1 MKKKSLLL
9 IDGHALAYRYYFA
22 LERSGMKTADG
33 RPIWAVFGFF
43 KCMFDLLQETKVNPD
58 LIAVTFDV
66 ARVTFRC
73 EMYSEYK
80 ANRESMPADMHDQL
94 DDIIEGL
101 HAFNIPIYTKAGF
114 EADDVI
120 GTIAERAKNQDI
132 KVMILTGDRDSFQ
145 LVDDEKDVT
154 VIMPSKGEIISYDRE
169 KVFERMGVYPEQIV
183 DLKGLAGDVS
193 DNIPGIRGIGDKT
206 ASKLLSQY
214 QTLEGIYEHVD
225 EVSGKAL
232 KQKLIDGKED
242 ALLSKNLATI
252 RRDVDVDF
260 DFKETCLELNNQ
272 QAVMDFF
279 RKNSFYNFMKN
290 SDRIFSHFKICDDE
304 ENTLSVSQNT
314 ENSENSKDES
324 ASEQLS
330 LQLSSPE
337 VVSENG
343 QLGLFATEVKKM
355 RGSYNIERILVDTKE
370 KLDNLINILKTKSL
384 ISVDTETMGLNPMED
399 DIVGLSLAY
408 NDQIIAKNGRVKFD
422 ETKDDVTYS
431 YYIPLFHSYGE
442 QVDFDYAVQSLA
454 SIFGDE
460 KIAKTM
466 QNAKFDLHVLQHHK
480 MPVNGLIFDTM
491 LASYIYDSSRKHGL
505 KIQAAMYLSYI
516 MTEFEQVA
524 GKNLAFD
531 EVNLEQ
537 AKDYACD
544 DAFATLELT
553 RHWQNT
559 LNNKE
564 IDLLYDVEVP
574 TTIVLTDMEE
584 VGVSIDRNYLK
595 KLSDEI
601 QQEINRVDNQII
613 MESGEY
619 FNVNSPRQ
627 VKHILFDKM
636 GLRVRGRKRASQS
649 TNAKVLEDLAQDYPI
664 AKYILEQRHLS
675 KLKSTYIDVLPS
687 LVSCRDN
694 RIHTSFNQTITTTGR
709 LSSSNPNLQNIPARS
724 DWGTKIRGAFVPE
737 NPENIMLSADYSQIE
752 LRLLA
757 HCSQDENLMQAFI
770 DDVDV
775 HTLTASKI
783 FDVPEA
789 AVTKE
794 MRRKAKAV
802 NFGIVY
808 GQSKYGLASQLDI
821 TPTKADEFIIKYFQT
836 YPSIQKY
843 MLKTIDF
850 ARANGYVET
859 IYGRKR
865 WFDNLIYSTST
876 HERDAAERAAINAP
890 LQGSAAD
897 LIKKAMV
904 DLYNYIKQMNLNSKI
919 VIQVHDELVLE
930 VVQSER
936 ELVSELVKKAMEQG
950 QPLTVPL
957 KVDMAFGQNLMEM

>member
-1 MKKKSLLL
+1 MKKSLLL

-43 KCMFDLLQETKVNPD
+43 KCMFDLLQESKVNPD

-73 EMYSEYK
+73 ELYPEYK

-120 GTIAERAKNQDI
+120 GTIAERAKSQNI

-145 LVDDEKDVT
+145 LVDDENDVT
-154 VIMPSKGEIISYDRE
+154 VIMPSKGEIVTYNRE
-169 KVFERMGVYPEQIV
+169 KVFERMGVYPEQVV
-183 DLKGLAGDVS
+183 DLKGLAGDTS

-206 ASKLLSQY
+206 AAKLLSQY
-214 QTLEGIYEHVD
+214 QTLEGIYEHVV

-232 KQKLIDGKED
+232 KQKLIDGKSD
-242 ALLSKNLATI
+242 ALLSKELATI
-252 RRDVDVDF
+252 KRDVDVDF
-260 DFKETCLELNNQ
+260 DFEETCLEIENKE
-272 QAVMDFF
+272 AVMDFF
-279 RKNSFYNFMKN
+279 KKNSFYNFMKN
-290 SDRIFSHFKICDDE
+290 SDKIFSHFKLC
-304 ENTLSVSQNT
+304 ENEQFDPNERYPMPDNVGEQQ
-314 ENSENSKDES
+314 
-324 ASEQLS
+324 QLS
-330 LQLSSPE
+330 LTSHE
-337 VVSENG
+337 TVAENG

-355 RGSYNIERILVDTKE
+355 RGSYNIERNLVDTEE
-370 KLDNLINILKTKSL
+370 KLNKMIETLKSKSL
-384 ISVDTETMGLNPMED
+384 ISVDTETTGLNPLED
-399 DIVGLSLAY
+399 DIVGLSIAFK
-408 NDQIIAKNGRVKFD
+408 DQIISKNGRVKFD
-422 ETKDDVTYS
+422 ETKENVTVC
-431 YYIPLFHSYGE
+431 YYVPLFHNYGE
-442 QVDFDYAVQSLA
+442 QVDFDYAVNSLA
-454 SIFGDE
+454 PIFADE
-460 KIAKTM
+460 KISKTM
-466 QNAKFDLHVLQHHK
+466 QNAKFDLHVLKHYN
-480 MPVNGLIFDTM
+480 MPVSGLIFDTM

-505 KIQAAMYLSYI
+505 KTQSAMYLNYI
-516 MTEFEQVA
+516 MTEYEEVA
-524 GKNLAFD
+524 GKDVSFD
-531 EVNLEQ
+531 TVEIEK
-537 AKDYACD
+537 AKNYACD
-544 DAFATLELT
+544 DVFATLELT

-559 LNNKE
+559 LEKE
-564 IDLLYDVEVP
+564 ELDLLYDVEVP

-584 VGVSIDRNYLK
+584 VGVSIDKDYLK
-595 KLSDEI
+595 NLSQETQTEI
-601 QQEINRVDNQII
+601 DNVEAKIFA
-613 MESGEY
+613 ESGES
-619 FNVNSPRQ
+619 FNVNSPNQ
-627 VKHILFDKM
+627 VKSILFDKM
-636 GLRVRGRKRASQS
+636 GLRVRGRKKASQS
-649 TNAKVLEDLAQDYPI
+649 TNAKVLEELALDYPI
-664 AKYILEQRHLS
+664 AKYILEQRHLA
-675 KLKSTYIDVLPS
+675 KLKSTYIDALPN
-687 LVSCRDN
+687 LISCRDN

-724 DWGTKIRGAFVPE
+724 ELGEKIRGAFVPQ
-737 NPENIMLSADYSQIE
+737 NPENLMLSADYSQIE

-783 FDVPEA
+783 FDVPEE
-789 AVTKE
+789 AVTKD

-802 NFGIVY
+802 NFGLVY

-821 TPTKADEFIIKYFQT
+821 SPAKADEFIIKYFQT
-836 YPSIQKY
+836 YPAIQKY
-843 MLKTIDF
+843 MLKTIDY
-850 ARANGYVET
+850 AREYGYVKT

-865 WFDNLIYSTST
+865 WFDTIIYATST
-876 HERDAAERAAINAP
+876 QEREAGERAAINAP

-897 LIKKAMV
+897 LIKKAMI

-936 ELVSELVKKAMEQG
+936 DLVSELVKKAMEQG

>member
-1 MKKKSLLL
+1 MNKKSLLL

-33 RPIWAVFGFF
+33 RPIWAAFGFF

-73 EMYSEYK
+73 DLYPEYK

-120 GTIAERAKNQDI
+120 GTIAERAKTQNI

-145 LVDDEKDVT
+145 LVDDENDVT
-154 VIMPSKGEIISYDRE
+154 VIMPSKGEIVTYNRE
-169 KVFERMGVYPEQIV
+169 NVFERMGVYPEQVV
-183 DLKGLAGDVS
+183 DLKGLAGDTS

-206 ASKLLSQY
+206 AAKLLAQY

-232 KQKLIDGKED
+232 KQKLIDGKSD
-242 ALLSKNLATI
+242 ALLSKELATI
-252 RRDVDVDF
+252 KRDVDVDF
-260 DFKETCLELNNQ
+260 DFKETCLEINNKQ
-272 QAVMDFF
+272 EVMDFF

-290 SDRIFSHFKICDDE
+290 SDKIFSHFKLC
-304 ENTLSVSQNT
+304 ENISENN
-314 ENSENSKDES
+314 ENSPSQP
-324 ASEQLS
+324 QL
-330 LQLSSPE
+330 LSQE
-337 VVSENG
+337 IVGENG

-355 RGSYNIERILVDTKE
+355 RGSYNIERNLVDTEE
-370 KLDNLINILKTKSL
+370 KLNELIEKLKSKTL
-384 ISVDTETMGLNPMED
+384 ISVDTETTGLNPLED
-399 DIVGLSLAY
+399 DIVGLSIAY
-408 NDQIIAKNGRVKFD
+408 NDQIISKNGRVKFD
-422 ETKDDVTYS
+422 DTKDNITYC
-431 YYIPLFHSYGE
+431 YYVPLFHSYGE
-442 QVDFDYAVQSLA
+442 QVDFEYAVKALA
-454 SIFGDE
+454 PIFADE
-460 KIAKTM
+460 KISKTM
-466 QNAKFDLHVLQHHK
+466 QNAKFDLHVLKHHG
-480 MPVNGLIFDTM
+480 MPVSGLIFDTM

-505 KIQAAMYLSYI
+505 KMQSSMYLSYI
-516 MTEFEQVA
+516 MTEYEEVA
-524 GKNLAFD
+524 GKNESFD
-531 EVNLEQ
+531 AVEIEK

-544 DAFATLELT
+544 DVFATLELT
-553 RHWQNT
+553 RHWQKT
-559 LNNKE
+559 LADE
-564 IDLLYDVEVP
+564 ELDLLYDVEVP
-574 TTIVLTDMEE
+574 TTMVLTDMEE
-584 VGVSIDRNYLK
+584 VGVSIDKNYLK
-595 KLSDEI
+595 KLSEETQVEI
-601 QQEINRVDNQII
+601 EKVEAKIRE
-613 MESGEY
+613 ESGED
-619 FNVNSPRQ
+619 FNVNSPKQ
-627 VKHILFDKM
+627 VKYILFEKM
-636 GLRVRGRKRASQS
+636 GLRVRGRKKASQS
-649 TNAKVLEDLAQDYPI
+649 TNAKVLEELALDYPI

-675 KLKSTYIDVLPS
+675 KLKSTYIDALPN

-709 LSSSNPNLQNIPARS
+709 LSSSNPNLQNIPVRS
-724 DWGTKIRGAFVPE
+724 ELGSKIRGAFVPE
-737 NPENIMLSADYSQIE
+737 NPDNLMLSADYSQIE

-757 HCSQDENLMQAFI
+757 HCSQDEHLMQAFI

-775 HTLTASKI
+775 HTLTAAKI
-783 FDVPEA
+783 FDVPEE

-821 TPTKADEFIIKYFQT
+821 SPAKADEFIIKYFQT
-836 YPSIQKY
+836 YPAIQKY

-850 ARANGYVET
+850 AREHGYVKT

-865 WFDNLIYSTST
+865 WFDNVLYASSTQ
-876 HERDAAERAAINAP
+876 EREAAERAAINAP

-904 DLYNYIKQMNLNSKI
+904 DLNIYIKQMNLNSKI

-930 VVQSER
+930 VVKSER

>member
-1 MKKKSLLL
+1 MKKSLLL

-43 KCMFDLLQETKVNPD
+43 KCMFDLLQESKVNPD

-73 EMYSEYK
+73 ELYPEYK

-120 GTIAERAKNQDI
+120 GTIAERAKSQNI

-145 LVDDEKDVT
+145 LVDDENDVT
-154 VIMPSKGEIISYDRE
+154 VIMPSKGEIVTYNRE
-169 KVFERMGVYPEQIV
+169 KVFERMGVYPEQVV
-183 DLKGLAGDVS
+183 DLKGLAGDTS

-206 ASKLLSQY
+206 AAKLLSQY
-214 QTLEGIYEHVD
+214 QTLEGIYEHVV

-232 KQKLIDGKED
+232 KQKLIDGKSD
-242 ALLSKNLATI
+242 ALLSKELATI
-252 RRDVDVDF
+252 KRDVDVDF
-260 DFKETCLELNNQ
+260 DFKETCLEIENKE
-272 QAVMDFF
+272 AVMDFF
-279 RKNSFYNFMKN
+279 KKNSFYNFMKN
-290 SDRIFSHFKICDDE
+290 SDKIFSHFKLC
-304 ENTLSVSQNT
+304 ENEQFDPNERYPMPDNVGEQQ
-314 ENSENSKDES
+314 
-324 ASEQLS
+324 QLS
-330 LQLSSPE
+330 LTSHE
-337 VVSENG
+337 TVAENG

-355 RGSYNIERILVDTKE
+355 RGSYNIERNLVDTEE
-370 KLDNLINILKTKSL
+370 KLNKMIETLKSKSL
-384 ISVDTETMGLNPMED
+384 ISVDTETTGLNPLED
-399 DIVGLSLAY
+399 DIVGLSIAF
-408 NDQIIAKNGRVKFD
+408 NDQIISKNGRVKFD
-422 ETKDDVTYS
+422 ETKENVTVC
-431 YYIPLFHSYGE
+431 YYVPLFHNYGE
-442 QVDFDYAVQSLA
+442 QVDFDYAVNSLA
-454 SIFGDE
+454 PIFADE
-460 KIAKTM
+460 KISKTM
-466 QNAKFDLHVLQHHK
+466 QNAKFDLHVLKHHN
-480 MPVNGLIFDTM
+480 MPVSGLIFDTM

-505 KIQAAMYLSYI
+505 KTQSAMYLNYI
-516 MTEFEQVA
+516 MTEYEEVA
-524 GKNLAFD
+524 GKDVSFD
-531 EVNLEQ
+531 TVEIEK
-537 AKDYACD
+537 AKNYACD
-544 DAFATLELT
+544 DVFATLELT

-559 LNNKE
+559 LEKE
-564 IDLLYDVEVP
+564 ELDLLYDVEVP

-584 VGVSIDRNYLK
+584 VGVSIDKDYLK
-595 KLSDEI
+595 NLSQETQTEI
-601 QQEINRVDNQII
+601 DNVEAKIFA
-613 MESGEY
+613 ESGES
-619 FNVNSPRQ
+619 FNVNSPKQ
-627 VKHILFDKM
+627 VKSILFDKM
-636 GLRVRGRKRASQS
+636 GLRVRGRKKASQS
-649 TNAKVLEDLAQDYPI
+649 TNAKVLEELALDYPI
-664 AKYILEQRHLS
+664 AKYILEQRHLA
-675 KLKSTYIDVLPS
+675 KLKSTYIDALPN
-687 LVSCRDN
+687 LISCRDN

-724 DWGTKIRGAFVPE
+724 ELGEKIRGAFVPQ
-737 NPENIMLSADYSQIE
+737 NPENLMLSADYSQIE

-783 FDVPEA
+783 FDVPEE
-789 AVTKE
+789 AVTKD

-821 TPTKADEFIIKYFQT
+821 SPAKADEFIIKYFQT
-836 YPSIQKY
+836 YPAIQKY
-843 MLKTIDF
+843 MLKTIDY
-850 ARANGYVET
+850 AREYGYVKT

-865 WFDNLIYSTST
+865 WFDTIIYATST
-876 HERDAAERAAINAP
+876 QEREAGERAAINAP

-897 LIKKAMV
+897 LIKKAMI
-904 DLYNYIKQMNLNSKI
+904 DLYNYIKQMNLKSKI

-936 ELVSELVKKAMEQG
+936 DLVSELVKKAMEQD

>member
-73 EMYSEYK
+73 ELYPEYK

-120 GTIAERAKNQDI
+120 GTLSERAKSQNI

-145 LVDDEKDVT
+145 LVDDENDVT
-154 VIMPSKGEIISYDRE
+154 VIMPSKGEIVTYNRE
-169 KVFERMGVYPEQIV
+169 KVFERMGVYPEQVV
-183 DLKGLAGDVS
+183 DLKALAGDTS

-206 ASKLLSQY
+206 AAKLLSQY
-214 QTLEGIYEHVD
+214 QTLDGIYENVY

-232 KQKLIDGKED
+232 KQKLIDGKAD
-242 ALLSKNLATI
+242 AFLSKELATI
-252 RRDVDVDF
+252 KRDVDVDF
-260 DFKETCLELNNQ
+260 DFKETCLEITNK
-272 QAVMDFF
+272 QAIMDFF

-290 SDRIFSHFKICDDE
+290 SDKIFSHFKLCEDVAVEDDDDSLE
-304 ENTLSVSQNT
+304 QP
-314 ENSENSKDES
+314 
-324 ASEQLS
+324 QLS
-330 LQLSSPE
+330 LSTHE
-337 VVSENG
+337 VVAENG

-355 RGSYNIERILVDTKE
+355 RGSYNIERNLVDTEE
-370 KLDNLINILKTKSL
+370 KLNAMIETLKTKTL
-384 ISVDTETMGLNPMED
+384 ISVDTETTGLNPLED
-399 DIVGLSLAY
+399 DIVGLSIAY

-422 ETKDDVTYS
+422 ESKENVTYC
-431 YYIPLFHSYGE
+431 YYVPLFHSYGE
-442 QVDFDYAVQSLA
+442 QVDFDVAVNALA
-454 SIFGDE
+454 PIFADE
-460 KIAKTM
+460 KISKTM
-466 QNAKFDLHVLQHHK
+466 QNAKFDLHVLMHHK
-480 MPVNGLIFDTM
+480 MPVSGLIFDTM

-505 KIQAAMYLSYI
+505 KVQSSMYLSYI
-516 MTEFEQVA
+516 MTEYVEVA
-524 GKNLAFD
+524 GKNECFD
-531 EVNLEQ
+531 AVEIEK
-537 AKDYACD
+537 AKNYACD
-544 DAFATLELT
+544 DVFATLELT

-559 LNNKE
+559 LSE
-564 IDLLYDVEVP
+564 EELDLLYDVEVP
-574 TTIVLTDMEE
+574 TTVVLTDMEE
-584 VGVSIDRNYLK
+584 VGVSIDKNYLE
-595 KLSDEI
+595 KLSVET
-601 QQEINRVDNQII
+601 QTEINKVDNKII
-613 MESGEY
+613 RECGEY

-627 VKHILFDKM
+627 VKYILFEKM

-649 TNAKVLEDLAQDYPI
+649 TNAKVLEELAQDYPI

-675 KLKSTYIDVLPS
+675 KLKSTYIDALPN

-709 LSSSNPNLQNIPARS
+709 LSSSNPNLQNIPVRS
-724 DWGTKIRGAFVPE
+724 ELGTKIRGAFVPA
-737 NPENIMLSADYSQIE
+737 NDDNILLSADYSQIE

-783 FDVPEA
+783 FDVPEE
-789 AVTKE
+789 AVTKD
-794 MRRKAKAV
+794 MRQKAKAV

-821 TPTKADEFIIKYFQT
+821 SPAKADEFIIKYFQT
-836 YPSIQKY
+836 YPAIQDY
-843 MLKTIDF
+843 MLKTIDY
-850 ARANGYVET
+850 AREHGYVKT

-865 WFDNLIYSTST
+865 WFDNVLYATST
-876 HERDAAERAAINAP
+876 QEREAAERAAINAP
-890 LQGSAAD
+890 LQGTAAD

-904 DLYNYIKQMNLNSKI
+904 DLNNYIKQMNLRSKI

-930 VVQSER
+930 VVKSER
-936 ELVSELVKKAMEQG
+936 DQVSELVKKAMEQG

-957 KVDMAFGQNLMEM
+957 KVDMAFGRNLMEM

>member
-43 KCMFDLLQETKVNPD
+43 KCMFDLLQESKVNPD

-73 EMYSEYK
+73 EMYSDYK
-80 ANRESMPADMHDQL
+80 ANRETMPADMHDQL

-120 GTIAERAKNQDI
+120 GTIAERAKKQDI

-206 ASKLLSQY
+206 AAKLLSQY
-214 QTLEGIYEHVD
+214 QTLEGIYEHIN

-232 KQKLIDGKED
+232 KQKLIDGKEN
-242 ALLSKNLATI
+242 AILSKNLATI

-260 DFKETCLELNNQ
+260 DFKETCLELDNQ
-272 QAVMDFF
+272 QTVMDFF
-279 RKNSFYNFMKN
+279 RKNSFYNFMKS
-290 SDRIFSHFKICDDE
+290 SDRIFSHFKICDNEKNQLTFAQDT
-304 ENTLSVSQNT
+304 NV
-314 ENSENSKDES
+314 SKDENT
-324 ASEQLS
+324 SEQLS
-330 LQLSSPE
+330 LGLSTSD

-343 QLGLFATEVKKM
+343 QLGLFATEVQKM
-355 RGSYNIERILVDTKE
+355 RGAYNIERNLVDTKE
-370 KLDNLINILKTKSL
+370 KLDNLIKILETKTL
-384 ISVDTETMGLNPMED
+384 ISVDTETTGLNPLED
-399 DIVGLSLAY
+399 DIVGLSIAY

-422 ETKDDVTYS
+422 ETKENVTHS

-454 SIFGDE
+454 SIFENE

-466 QNAKFDLHVLQHHK
+466 QNAKFDIHVLKHHK

-505 KIQAAMYLSYI
+505 KVQSSMYLSYI
-516 MTEFEQVA
+516 MTEFGEVA
-524 GKNLAFD
+524 DKNTTFD
-531 EVNLEQ
+531 EVDLEQ
-537 AKDYACD
+537 AKNYACD

-564 IDLLYDVEVP
+564 LDLLYDVEVP

-627 VKHILFDKM
+627 VKHILFEKM

-649 TNAKVLEDLAQDYPI
+649 TNAKVLEDLARDYPI

-687 LVSCRDN
+687 LVSCYDN

-709 LSSSNPNLQNIPARS
+709 LSSSNPNLQNIPVRS
-724 DWGTKIRGAFVPE
+724 YWGTKIRGAFVPE

-757 HCSQDENLMQAFI
+757 HCSQDKNLMQAFI

-775 HTLTASKI
+775 HTLTASRI
-783 FDVPEA
+783 FDVPEE

-821 TPTKADEFIIKYFQT
+821 SPIKADEFIIRYFNT
-836 YPSIQKY
+836 YPLIQEY

>member
-1 MKKKSLLL
+1 MKKSLLL

-43 KCMFDLLQETKVNPD
+43 KCMFDLLQESKVNPD

-73 EMYSEYK
+73 ELYPEYK

-120 GTIAERAKNQDI
+120 GTIAERAKSQNI

-145 LVDDEKDVT
+145 LVDDENDVT
-154 VIMPSKGEIISYDRE
+154 VIMPSKGEIVTYNRE
-169 KVFERMGVYPEQIV
+169 KVFERMGVYPEQVV
-183 DLKGLAGDVS
+183 DLKGLAGDTS

-206 ASKLLSQY
+206 AAKLLSQY
-214 QTLEGIYEHVD
+214 QTLEGIYEHVV

-232 KQKLIDGKED
+232 KQKLIDGKSD
-242 ALLSKNLATI
+242 ALLSKELATI
-252 RRDVDVDF
+252 KRDVDVDF
-260 DFKETCLELNNQ
+260 DFKETCLEIENKE
-272 QAVMDFF
+272 AVMDFF
-279 RKNSFYNFMKN
+279 KKNSFYNFMKN
-290 SDRIFSHFKICDDE
+290 SDKIFSHFKLCEKEQFDPNERYPMPDNVGE
-304 ENTLSVSQNT
+304 QQ
-314 ENSENSKDES
+314 
-324 ASEQLS
+324 QLS
-330 LQLSSPE
+330 LTSHE
-337 VVSENG
+337 TVAENG

-355 RGSYNIERILVDTKE
+355 RGSYNIERNLVDTEE
-370 KLDNLINILKTKSL
+370 KLNKMIETLKSKNL
-384 ISVDTETMGLNPMED
+384 ISVDTETTGLNPLED
-399 DIVGLSLAY
+399 DIVGLSIAF
-408 NDQIIAKNGRVKFD
+408 NDQIISKNGRVKFD
-422 ETKDDVTYS
+422 ETKENVTVC
-431 YYIPLFHSYGE
+431 YYVPLFHNYGE
-442 QVDFDYAVQSLA
+442 QVDFDYAVNSLA
-454 SIFGDE
+454 PIFADE
-460 KIAKTM
+460 KISKTM
-466 QNAKFDLHVLQHHK
+466 QNAKFDLHVLKHHN
-480 MPVNGLIFDTM
+480 MPVSGLIFDTM

-505 KIQAAMYLSYI
+505 KTQSAMYLNYI
-516 MTEFEQVA
+516 MTEYEEVA
-524 GKNLAFD
+524 GKDVSFD
-531 EVNLEQ
+531 TVEIEK
-537 AKDYACD
+537 AKNYACD
-544 DAFATLELT
+544 DVFATLELT

-559 LNNKE
+559 LEKE
-564 IDLLYDVEVP
+564 ELDLLYDVEVP

-584 VGVSIDRNYLK
+584 VGVSIDKDYLK
-595 KLSDEI
+595 NLSQETQTEI
-601 QQEINRVDNQII
+601 DNVEAKIFA
-613 MESGEY
+613 ESGES
-619 FNVNSPRQ
+619 FNVNSPKQ
-627 VKHILFDKM
+627 VKSILFDKM
-636 GLRVRGRKRASQS
+636 GLRVRGRKKASQS
-649 TNAKVLEDLAQDYPI
+649 TNAKVLEELALDYPI
-664 AKYILEQRHLS
+664 AKYILEQRHLA
-675 KLKSTYIDVLPS
+675 KLKSTYIDALPN
-687 LVSCRDN
+687 LISCRDN

-724 DWGTKIRGAFVPE
+724 ELGEKIRGAFVPQ
-737 NPENIMLSADYSQIE
+737 NPENLMLSADYSQIE

-783 FDVPEA
+783 FDVPEE
-789 AVTKE
+789 AVTKD

-821 TPTKADEFIIKYFQT
+821 SPAKADEFIIKYFQT
-836 YPSIQKY
+836 YPAIQKY
-843 MLKTIDF
+843 MLKTIDY
-850 ARANGYVET
+850 AREYGYVKT

-865 WFDNLIYSTST
+865 WFDTIIYATST
-876 HERDAAERAAINAP
+876 QEREAGERAAINAP

-897 LIKKAMV
+897 LIKKAMI
-904 DLYNYIKQMNLNSKI
+904 DLYNYIKQMNLKSKI

-936 ELVSELVKKAMEQG
+936 DLVSELVKKAMEQG

>member
-1 MKKKSLLL
+1 MKKSLLL

-73 EMYSEYK
+73 DLYPEYK

-101 HAFNIPIYTKAGF
+101 KAFNIPIYTKAGF

-120 GTIAERAKNQDI
+120 GTIAERAKSQDI

-145 LVDDEKDVT
+145 LVDDENDVA
-154 VIMPSKGEIISYDRE
+154 VIMPSKGEIVTYNRE
-169 KVFERMGVYPEQIV
+169 KVFERMGVYPEQVV
-183 DLKGLAGDVS
+183 DLKALAGDTS

-206 ASKLLSQY
+206 AAKLLSQY

-232 KQKLIDGKED
+232 KQKLIDGKAD
-242 ALLSKNLATI
+242 AELSKQLATI
-252 RRDVDVDF
+252 KCDVDVDF
-260 DFKETCLELNNQ
+260 DFKETCLEITNKQ
-272 QAVMDFF
+272 TVMDFF
-279 RKNSFYNFMKN
+279 KKNSFYNFLKN
-290 SDRIFSHFKICDDE
+290 SDKIFSHFKLCGDFA
-304 ENTLSVSQNT
+304 Q
-314 ENSENSKDES
+314 SENLSKHDNVGKQQ
-324 ASEQLS
+324 QLS
-330 LQLSSPE
+330 LAAPE
-337 VVSENG
+337 VVGENG

-355 RGSYNIERILVDTKE
+355 RGSYNIERNLVDTEE
-370 KLDNLINILKTKSL
+370 KLNKMIETLKSKSL
-384 ISVDTETMGLNPMED
+384 ISVDTETTGLNPLED
-399 DIVGLSLAY
+399 DIVGLSIAY
-408 NDQIIAKNGRVKFD
+408 NDQIITKNGRVKFD
-422 ETKDDVTYS
+422 ESKENVTVC
-431 YYIPLFHSYGE
+431 YYVPLFHNYGE

-454 SIFGDE
+454 PIFADE

-466 QNAKFDLHVLQHHK
+466 QNAKFDLHVLKHHN
-480 MPVNGLIFDTM
+480 MPVSGLIFDTI
-491 LASYIYDSSRKHGL
+491 LASYIFDSSRKHGL
-505 KIQAAMYLSYI
+505 KTQAAMYLNYI
-516 MTEFEQVA
+516 MTEYEEVA
-524 GKNLAFD
+524 GKYVSFD
-531 EVNLEQ
+531 TVEIEK

-553 RHWQNT
+553 RYWQKT
-559 LNNKE
+559 LENDE
-564 IDLLYDVEVP
+564 LDLLYDVEVP
-574 TTIVLTDMEE
+574 TTVVLTDMEE
-584 VGVSIDRNYLK
+584 VGVSIDKNYLAN
-595 KLSDEI
+595 LSAETQAEI
-601 QQEINRVDNQII
+601 EKVEAKILA
-613 MESGEY
+613 ESGEE
-619 FNVNSPRQ
+619 FNVNSPKQ
-627 VKHILFDKM
+627 VKYILFDKM
-636 GLRVRGRKRASQS
+636 GLRVRGRKNASQS
-649 TNAKVLEDLAQDYPI
+649 TNAKVLEELALDYPI

-675 KLKSTYIDVLPS
+675 KLKSTYIDALPN

-724 DWGTKIRGAFVPE
+724 ELGEKIRGAFVPE

-775 HTLTASKI
+775 HTRTAAKI
-783 FDVPEA
+783 FDVPEE
-789 AVTKE
+789 AVTKD

-821 TPTKADEFIIKYFQT
+821 SPVKADEFIIKYFQT

-843 MLKTIDF
+843 MLGTIDF
-850 ARANGYVET
+850 AREHGYVKT

-865 WFDNLIYSTST
+865 WLDTALYSSST
-876 HERDAAERAAINAP
+876 QEREAAERAAINAP

-904 DLYNYIKQMNLNSKI
+904 DLYIYIKKMNLKSKI

-930 VVQSER
+930 VVKSER
-936 ELVSELVKKAMEQG
+936 DLVSELVKKAMEQG

>member
-1 MKKKSLLL
+1 MKKSLLL

-43 KCMFDLLQETKVNPD
+43 KCMFDLLQESKVNPD

-73 EMYSEYK
+73 ELYPEYK

-120 GTIAERAKNQDI
+120 GTIAERAKSQNI

-145 LVDDEKDVT
+145 LVDDENDVT
-154 VIMPSKGEIISYDRE
+154 VIMPSKGEIVTYNRE
-169 KVFERMGVYPEQIV
+169 KVFERMGVYPEQVV
-183 DLKGLAGDVS
+183 DLKGLAGDTS

-206 ASKLLSQY
+206 AAKLLSQY
-214 QTLEGIYEHVD
+214 QTLEGIYEHIV

-232 KQKLIDGKED
+232 KQKLIDGKSD
-242 ALLSKNLATI
+242 ALLSKELATI
-252 RRDVDVDF
+252 KRDVDVDF
-260 DFKETCLELNNQ
+260 DFKETCLEIENKE
-272 QAVMDFF
+272 AVMDFF
-279 RKNSFYNFMKN
+279 KKNSFYNFMKN
-290 SDRIFSHFKICDDE
+290 SDKIFSHFKLCEKEQFDPNERYPMPDNVGE
-304 ENTLSVSQNT
+304 QQ
-314 ENSENSKDES
+314 
-324 ASEQLS
+324 QLS
-330 LQLSSPE
+330 LTSHE
-337 VVSENG
+337 TVAENG

-355 RGSYNIERILVDTKE
+355 RGSYNIERNLVDTEE
-370 KLDNLINILKTKSL
+370 KLNKMIETLKSKSL
-384 ISVDTETMGLNPMED
+384 ISVDTETTGLNPLED
-399 DIVGLSLAY
+399 DIVGLSIAF
-408 NDQIIAKNGRVKFD
+408 NDQIISKNGRVKFD
-422 ETKDDVTYS
+422 ETKENVTVC
-431 YYIPLFHSYGE
+431 YYVPLFHNYGE
-442 QVDFDYAVQSLA
+442 QVDFDYAVNSLA
-454 SIFGDE
+454 PIFADE
-460 KIAKTM
+460 KISKTM
-466 QNAKFDLHVLQHHK
+466 QNAKFDLHVLKHHN
-480 MPVNGLIFDTM
+480 MPVSGLIFDTM

-505 KIQAAMYLSYI
+505 KTQSAMYLNYI
-516 MTEFEQVA
+516 MTEYEEVA
-524 GKNLAFD
+524 GKDVSFD
-531 EVNLEQ
+531 TVEIEK
-537 AKDYACD
+537 AKNYACD
-544 DAFATLELT
+544 DVFATLELT

-559 LNNKE
+559 LEKE
-564 IDLLYDVEVP
+564 ELDLLYDVEVP

-584 VGVSIDRNYLK
+584 VGVSIDKDYLK
-595 KLSDEI
+595 NLSQETQTEI
-601 QQEINRVDNQII
+601 DNVEAKIFA
-613 MESGEY
+613 ESGES
-619 FNVNSPRQ
+619 FNVNSPKQ
-627 VKHILFDKM
+627 VKSILFDKM
-636 GLRVRGRKRASQS
+636 GLRVRGRKKASQS
-649 TNAKVLEDLAQDYPI
+649 TNAKVLEELALDYPI
-664 AKYILEQRHLS
+664 AKYILEQRHLA
-675 KLKSTYIDVLPS
+675 KLKSTYIDALPN
-687 LVSCRDN
+687 LISCRDN

-724 DWGTKIRGAFVPE
+724 ELGEKIRGAFVPQ
-737 NPENIMLSADYSQIE
+737 NPENLMLSADYSQIE

-783 FDVPEA
+783 FDVPEE
-789 AVTKE
+789 AVTKD

-821 TPTKADEFIIKYFQT
+821 SPAKADEFIIKYFQT
-836 YPSIQKY
+836 YPAIQKY
-843 MLKTIDF
+843 MLKTIDY
-850 ARANGYVET
+850 AREYGYVKT

-865 WFDNLIYSTST
+865 WFDTIIYATST
-876 HERDAAERAAINAP
+876 QEREAGERAAINAP

-897 LIKKAMV
+897 LIKKAMI
-904 DLYNYIKQMNLNSKI
+904 DLYNYIKQMNLKSKI

-936 ELVSELVKKAMEQG
+936 DLVSELVKKAMEQG